1 MEDSPRPD
9 PSPSPGPHAV
19 TLAAVSSLSFSGDEM
34 MSMTMIPVVTVVEGA
49 LDSLPQSTNAN
60 NTTNNDND
68 NNDNDNDNDNDNN
81 NDDNDNCLVVSH
93 TTNTNI
99 SDHHHCDHH
108 RDDDLNFS
116 FSDVYVANHST
127 EETMSITAGAHLLTT
142 HRSIFI
148 ATATPHRDKE
158 KDKDNYQGEG
168 TRSGCGNDGGNN
180 NNNNNN
186 SRPPISPFRSPRVP
200 SQRSSLALS
209 KSPLTPH
216 QRKGLTHPL
225 DRQATHP
232 PSLKNTPL
240 LNAPVTHSVD
250 LSTPGT
256 VDGMR
261 EMIVWGGSEEEM
273 GESGM
278 WASVSSVRQETTAPG
293 DSLPLPSS
301 PPLPTTT
308 TTATTTTSSA
318 PPEQPMSSLSEP
330 LPPSRWQ
337 SVGDMPRGHRA
348 PFSPQ
353 TPRLRPSRSNQLSG
367 GTDTHTDVVG
377 GVGVVAGGGGGGIA
391 SGKGKDVAGCVEGME
406 VEGEEGRGVVSTAG
420 AIVDSVLPVIG
431 EIELLTDGS
440 DWLSAITSADSKD
453 VF

>member
-1 MEDSPRPD
+1 
-9 PSPSPGPHAV
+9 
-19 TLAAVSSLSFSGDEM
+19 
-34 MSMTMIPVVTVVEGA
+34 
-49 LDSLPQSTNAN
+49 
-60 NTTNNDND
+60 
-68 NNDNDNDNDNDNN
+68 
-81 NDDNDNCLVVSH
+81 
-93 TTNTNI
+93 
-99 SDHHHCDHH
+99 
-108 RDDDLNFS
+108 
-116 FSDVYVANHST
+116 
-127 EETMSITAGAHLLTT
+127 MSITAGAHLLTT

-148 ATATPHRDKE
+148 ATATPHGEKE
-158 KDKDNYQGEG
+158 KDKDKDQGEG
-168 TRSGCGNDGGNN
+168 KRSGCGNDGGNN

-250 LSTPGT
+250 LST
-256 VDGMR
+256 VDGMS
-261 EMIVWGGSEEEM
+261 ETIVGGCSEEEM

-278 WASVSSVRQETTAPG
+278 WASVSSARQETAATG
-293 DSLPLPSS
+293 DFLPLPSS
-301 PPLPTTT
+301 PPLPTSPPRPTT
-308 TTATTTTSSA
+308 TTTETTTTTTSSA

-353 TPRLRPSRSNQLSG
+353 TPRLRPSRSNQLSA

-391 SGKGKDVAGCVEGME
+391 GGKGKDVAGCVEGME

-420 AIVDSVLPVIG
+420 AIVDSVLPVVG
-431 EIELLTDGS
+431 EIELVTDGS